1 MTIINLANFEDR
13 KNNDQKLKFLN
24 VPLHG
29 QFKKPHMKRHK
40 IKNNILFVLSTL
52 IAYVGVSLLAV
63 VKNFVI

>member
-1 MTIINLANFEDR
+1 MTILNLANFEDR
-13 KNNDQKLKFLN
+13 KNSDQKLKFLT

-40 IKNNILFVLSTL
+40 IKNDILVALFTL